1 MVMFGGIA
9 RSLRRWLIARRG
21 WRGVA
26 EYLSNGGVDYQ
37 VVVPVI
43 RSLEGC
49 PPEEVLDALESSGLY
64 EEILLLAV
72 RGCRV
77 SSERLSR
84 ARLFFLSAGLPKWE
98 RAASKLLGTA
108 SLYDAAR
115 GRVAYAAC
123 AGGRVFLRVGGLS
136 LEMGGGGSPRA
147 AGDARESLEV
157 FLSRGQPSLYVYWGD
172 CPRPEGVPSV
182 DARLLLSIAF
192 PDVPPNLAAAA
203 YHFKAPAGDPG
214 QAVERAARASA
225 WALRL
230 GGIDWDRLPGEVSWA
245 RVLEPLEPPSPPR
258 GVVVTDKP
266 VLTLP
271 LYKPY
276 RIKEPREPR
285 SDGWEYAAY
294 AALKSLIARRGDPA
308 RAYYYSQSTRL
319 SGLLPGMISASI
331 EWSPGEPRGGVQVEP
346 WHASHIPRGAE
357 VVYECTLPPSLC
369 LRQPPPPW
377 ESELASAAGIPLPE
391 PPRGIPRGRSSGP
404 VSGADVE
411 AGVEGPRPEGVL
423 VHRDSQ
429 GLWRPCEIASAA
441 AGLAR
446 GAGRAVIVS
455 PGKALARAVAECLG
469 GVFLDESDIDSWVAG
484 GGIATA
490 SWGFAR
496 LNPEVLAAGDVVT
509 LFPERI
515 AGDSLDSVLAVAA
528 SLGGRSVSRAL
539 ARAKEK
545 GDESIVYTGESVK
558 VEADVG
564 LRVEDLLEES
574 ERVFSEYWGRDRPG
588 ASLRPYQAA
597 ALRILYTMASR
608 GEPGV
613 SLVILPTGAGKSA
626 IFQVAAKV
634 LADNGAGYAALVVSP
649 LKALMHD
656 QVWGARRR
664 GFRAEYI
671 DSGVPRAGRSEVLEA
686 ALSGL
691 LDLLYITPE
700 RFADPA
706 FDEAASGPPPALIV
720 LDEAHTLSRWGM
732 SFRPGYLHM
741 ARRLAFLREERG
753 WPPILALTATAPPD
767 VAEDILSAL
776 GADPSEALEARVAL
790 EGVSHVPDPQPGRPY
805 ILRAPPVRPEL
816 EFDVLPSPS
825 GPARLEDVARA
836 VEELASWADSM
847 GEPWVGLVFTG
858 YVRST
863 RMPWAN
869 ADSMARAI
877 SSRIGGVAVYHGQL
891 GERQRRSIEEAVARA
906 SRGGPGPRVIVAT
919 KAFGMGVDI
928 PNIRFVV
935 HAFPSD
941 SVEDYYQEV
950 GRAGRDGKPAVVLAF
965 YDPRDFEVKKK
976 MKMAEAVRPSTA
988 LLVYNAVVS
997 VASHSSDGRQAIV
1010 PIDLL
1015 SSIAGSVE
1023 AAYRSLEAL
1032 RQAGLLEYTVVR
1044 QPLRIGRGRGCL
1056 VDLRGGWC
1064 IDPEAEGPEAAAYL
1078 CGDPPDIKV
1087 SYSDCPGG
1095 KGYTLHNS
1103 RAALVELAPGVKH
1116 RPSEYLPLEAFTAIL
1131 RMRVEEADKV
1141 EELKSIMERAA
1152 RARLRGGRPAAN
1164 SLVKREIEEY
1174 FNRPRRRP
1182 ETPKDLLGKR
1192 FTCRKPEECI
1202 EEIARDA
1209 AKLAASLGPNGFT
1222 VATPSS
1228 KLAVKLRASVEAALS
1243 RPIDDPRRAYQ
1254 RVMATLRRKS
1264 RASLMDYGFLLLLV
1278 EEGSRSLSVVEPRL
1292 AGYPYHALYVI
1303 GGEK

>member
-1 MVMFGGIA
+1 MLSGLA
-9 RSLRRWLIARRG
+9 RSLRRWLMAHRG

-49 PPEEVLDALESSGLY
+49 PPEDVLDAMESAGLY

-77 SSERLSR
+77 SGERLSR

-98 RAASKLLGTA
+98 RAASRLLGTA

-115 GRVAYAAC
+115 GSVAYAAC

-192 PDVPPNLAAAA
+192 PDVPQNLAAAA
-203 YHFKAPAGDPG
+203 YHFRAPAGDPG

-230 GGIDWDRLPGEVSWA
+230 AGVEWDRLPGEVSWA
-245 RVLEPLEPPSPPR
+245 RLLEPLDPPNPPS
-258 GVVVTDKP
+258 GVVVTDRP
-266 VLTLP
+266 VP
-271 LYKPY
+271 AMPVYKPY
-276 RIKEPREPR
+276 RLKEPREPQ
-285 SDGWEYAAY
+285 SSGWDYAAY
-294 AALKSLIARRGDPA
+294 AALKSLSARRGDPA
-308 RAYYYSQSTRL
+308 RAYYYSQSTPL
-319 SGLLPGMISASI
+319 SSLLPGMIAASL
-331 EWSPGEPRGGVQVEP
+331 EWAPGKPSRGVQVEP
-346 WHASHIPRGAE
+346 WHATHIPGGVE
-357 VVYECTLPPSLC
+357 VEYDCTLPPGLC

-377 ESELASAAGIPLPE
+377 EVELARAAGIPLPE
-391 PPRGIPRGRSSGP
+391 PPRGIPRGRSSTP

-429 GLWRPCEIASAA
+429 RLWRPCEIAAAA
-441 AGLAR
+441 AGLAG
-446 GAGRAVIVS
+446 GAGRVLIVS

-469 GVFLDESDIDSWVAG
+469 GVFLDEADVDSWIASGGVA
-484 GGIATA
+484 AA
-490 SWGFAR
+490 SWGFIR
-496 LNPEVLAAGDVVT
+496 LNPEALAAGDVVT

-515 AGDSLDSVLAVAA
+515 ARDSLDSTLAVAA

-545 GDESIVYTGESVK
+545 GHESIVFTGESRR
-558 VEADVG
+558 VEADIG

-574 ERVFSEYWGRDRPG
+574 EKVFQEHWGRERPG
-588 ASLRPYQAA
+588 ARLRPYQVA
-597 ALRILYTMASR
+597 ALRALYTMASR
-608 GEPGV
+608 GEAGV
-613 SLVILPTGAGKSA
+613 SLVVLPTGAGKSA
-626 IFQVAAKV
+626 IFQVAARV
-634 LADNGAGYAALVVSP
+634 LSDNGAGYAALVVSP

-671 DSGVPRAGRSEVLEA
+671 DSGVPRARRSEVLEE

-706 FDEAASGPPPALIV
+706 FDEAVSGPPPALVV
-720 LDEAHTLSRWGM
+720 LDEAHTLSRWGV

-741 ARRLAFLREERG
+741 ARRLAALRDERG

-776 GADPSEALEARVAL
+776 GADASRAVEARVTL
-790 EGVSHVPDPQPGRPY
+790 EGASHVPEPEPGRPY

-816 EFDVLPSPS
+816 EFDVLPSPA
-825 GPARLEDVARA
+825 GPARLDDVARA
-836 VEELASWADSM
+836 VEDLARWAESQ

-869 ADSMARAI
+869 ADTVARAV
-877 SSRIGGVAVYHGQL
+877 SSRVGDVAVYHGQL
-891 GERQRRSIEEAVARA
+891 GEGQRRSIEEAVARA
-906 SRGGPGPRVIVAT
+906 SRGGSGPRVVVAT

-965 YDPRDFEVKKK
+965 YDPRDFEVKRR
-976 MKMAEAVRPSTA
+976 MKMSEAVKPSTA
-988 LLVYNAVVS
+988 LHVYNVIVS
-997 VASHSSDGRQAIV
+997 AAEHSSDGRQAVI
-1010 PIDLL
+1010 PLDLL
-1015 SSIAGSVE
+1015 SSVAGSVE

-1032 RQAGLLEYTVVR
+1032 RQAGLLEYTVIR
-1044 QPLRIGRGRGCL
+1044 QPLRLGRGRGCL
-1056 VDLRGGWC
+1056 VDLKGGWC
-1064 IDPEAEGPEAAAYL
+1064 IDPDAEGPEAAAYL
-1078 CGDPPDIKV
+1078 CGEPPEARV
-1087 SYSDCPGG
+1087 SYSECPGG
-1095 KGYTLHNS
+1095 RGFPLHNS
-1103 RAALVELAPGVKH
+1103 RAVLLELSPGVRHK
-1116 RPSEYLPLEAFTAIL
+1116 PSEYLPLEAFTAIL

-1141 EELKSIMERAA
+1141 DELKSIMERAA

-1164 SLVKREIEEY
+1164 ALVRREIEEY
-1174 FNRPRRRP
+1174 FSKPRRRP
-1182 ETPKDLLGKR
+1182 DPPRDLLGKR
-1192 FTCRKPEECI
+1192 FTCRKPDECI
-1202 EEIARDA
+1202 EEVARDA
-1209 AKLAASLGPNGFT
+1209 ARLAASLGPNGFT
-1222 VATPSS
+1222 AATPSS

-1243 RPIDDPRRAYQ
+1243 RPINDPRRAYQ
-1254 RVMATLRRKS
+1254 RIMAAMRRKS
-1264 RASLMDYGFLLLLV
+1264 RSSLMDYGFLLIVV
-1278 EEGSRSLSVVEPRL
+1278 EGGSRSLAAVEPRL
-1292 AGYPYHALYVI
+1292 AGYPYHALYVV
-1303 GGEK
+1303 GGER